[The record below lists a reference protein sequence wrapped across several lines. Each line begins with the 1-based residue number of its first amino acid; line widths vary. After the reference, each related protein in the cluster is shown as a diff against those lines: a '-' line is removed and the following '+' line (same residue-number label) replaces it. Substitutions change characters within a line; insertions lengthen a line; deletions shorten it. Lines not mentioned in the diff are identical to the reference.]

1 MSYAPIRRPVLSA
14 PRSRVLDAVARLG
27 GGRRPVRLEE
37 VANELGGHP
46 NSSRQHLDALVEAG
60 LLDVVTIMHRETGRP
75 PRGYSLTRR
84 GRATL
89 GTTGEDASR
98 ELLAAA
104 SSFFGETEEGPEQA
118 RRMGE
123 KWGASRAR
131 TAAAAS
137 GPSEPEEVVTDV
149 FTALG
154 FDPGRPGK
162 GQVLLRACPLAD
174 LARANPTFICKA
186 HEGMARGMMQELGV
200 DGVVRL
206 EPFADPNG
214 CVLHLPRAT
223 EAGDAGTSPEASSL
237 GDARI
242 NDERSAA
249 STPPDPAPG
258 S

>member
-1 MSYAPIRRPVLSA
+1 MTW
-14 PRSRVLDAVARLG
+14 
-27 GGRRPVRLEE
+27 
-37 VANELGGHP
+37 GGHP
-46 NSSRQHLDALVEAG
+46 NSSRQHLDALAEAG
-60 LLDVVTIMHRETGRP
+60 LLEVVTIMHRDTGRP

-89 GTTGEDASR
+89 GGTGEDASR

-131 TAAAAS
+131 AAAAS
-137 GPSEPEEVVTDV
+137 GHSEPEEVVTDV

-162 GQVLLRACPLAD
+162 GRVLLRACPLAD
-174 LARANPTFICKA
+174 LARANPTFICTA
-186 HEGMARGMMQELGV
+186 HEGMARGMMRGLGV
-200 DGVVRL
+200 DGEVRL
-206 EPFADPNG
+206 EPFADPSG
-214 CVLHLPRAT
+214 CVLHLPRAA
-223 EAGDAGTSPEASSL
+223 EPGDAGRSPGASL
-237 GDARI
+237 PDEARI
-242 NDERSAA
+242 NDERIAA